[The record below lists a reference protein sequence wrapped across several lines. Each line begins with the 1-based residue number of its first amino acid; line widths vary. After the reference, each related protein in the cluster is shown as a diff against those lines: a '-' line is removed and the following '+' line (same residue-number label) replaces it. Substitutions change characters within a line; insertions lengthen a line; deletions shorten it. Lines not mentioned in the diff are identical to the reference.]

1 MYGAI
6 IGDIA
11 GSIFEYSQIK
21 NVSNIE
27 CKEIIPENGFYSDD
41 TILTVA
47 IADAIMH
54 GKNYEKYLK
63 LYGKKYENYKPEYK
77 PYFKASFSP
86 GFIKW
91 VNSDFEGTSIGNGA
105 MMRISPIG
113 EAFKTKNEVLKN
125 VMAATQP
132 SHNSKEAI
140 YCAGIVALIGFYA
153 KKGLNKTQIIN
164 ELNLN
169 IKEPKIEKFNSTC
182 HETLDVCLYSTF
194 TSSTFEESIKKAIS
208 YGGDTDTN
216 ACIVGGMAEQLYGL
230 DSNLKKEVR
239 NKIPE
244 EFINIIDSFERFIDN
259 EYER

>member
-21 NVSNIE
+21 KVSNIE

-54 GKNYEKYLK
+54 SKDYDKYLRM
-63 LYGKKYENYKPEYK
+63 YGNRYLNYKPNFS
-77 PYFKASFSP
+77 PYFKTSFSP

-91 VNSDFEGTSIGNGA
+91 INNSTDGTSIGNGA

-125 VMAATQP
+125 VTAATQP

-140 YCAGIVALIGFYA
+140 YCAGIIALIGFYA
-153 KKGLNKTQIIN
+153 KQGLSKTQILRT
-164 ELNLN
+164 LNLQ

-182 HETLDVCLYSTF
+182 HETLNVCLFSAF
-194 TSSTFEESIKKAIS
+194 TSNSFEESIKKVIS

-230 DSNLKKEVR
+230 DSTLKKEVR
-239 NKIPE
+239 DKIPE
-244 EFINIIDSFERFIDN
+244 EFIKIIDSFERFIDN
-259 EYER
+259 EHER